1 MDSTPS
7 RHHTMI
13 AYHERTKHHFD
24 RYARSAGY
32 MDWNNQPNP
41 FRLYEGAARIDL
53 PLATPAPAMTYGQV
67 YAPVREPGV
76 PISHDSVGLFLE
88 YTMGISAWKAAGQS
102 RWALRVNPSS
112 GNLHPTE
119 CHLIM
124 PPAPGLPGGIYHYS
138 PLLHALEKRAS
149 LPPTLSDLLQC
160 HFSGPG
166 FLVALSTIFWRESW
180 KYGERAY
187 RYCNLD
193 GGHALAA
200 LALGARLNHWRMTGV
215 SGAGDDQIG
224 TLLGFHQTD
233 WAPLE
238 AEVPEMICWVA
249 VDNAGIAIPRT
260 LSEELTT
267 ACAGIP
273 FAGRPNRL
281 SRKPVDWSAI
291 TRAADAA
298 RKPADTTTPDLV
310 ETPPSP
316 VGSADTLSAGSV
328 FQRRRSA
335 VSYNPNRTI
344 PADTFLAILD
354 RTRPRSGQ
362 APFDAA
368 MTSPAVQL
376 LLFVHRVEDLA
387 PGLYLFNRAPR
398 QLEAMR
404 SACREEFLW
413 RPAAAD
419 LPLYLL
425 REGDMTRDAM
435 TLSCHQDIAGD
446 SAVALAMLAPFG
458 TVLENRAHLYR
469 HLHWECGMIGQVLY
483 LEATAQGLGGTG
495 IGCFFD
501 DGVHELLGLKDNA
514 FQDLYHFTI
523 GHPIEDTRVT
533 TLPAYHHLERPT
545 S

>member
-1 MDSTPS
+1 MSSTPS
-7 RHHTMI
+7 RHDTVI
-13 AYHERTKHHFD
+13 AYHERTKHHFE

-41 FRLYEGAARIDL
+41 FRLYEGAERIDL
-53 PLATPAPAMTYGQV
+53 PLATTAPSMTYGQV

-76 PISHDSVGLFLE
+76 PVSLSSVSLFLE
-88 YTMGISAWKAAGQS
+88 YAMGISAWKAAGQT

-119 CHLIM
+119 CHLIL
-124 PPAPGLPGGIYHYS
+124 PPASDLPGGIYHYS

-149 LPPTLSDLLQC
+149 LPPTVSDVLQR

-166 FLVALSTIFWRESW
+166 FLLALSTIFWRESW

-200 LALGARLNHWRMTGV
+200 LALAARLNQWQIVGV
-215 SGAGDDQIG
+215 SRAGDDQIG
-224 TLLGFHQTD
+224 ALLGFHQTE
-233 WAPLE
+233 WEPLE

-249 VDNAGIAIPRT
+249 VDNAGIGISRT
-260 LSEELTT
+260 LPEELTSV
-267 ACAGIP
+267 CGNNP

-281 SRKPVDWSAI
+281 SRKPVDWSVI

-298 RKPADTTTPDLV
+298 RKPADTTIPDLV

-316 VGSADTLSAGSV
+316 VGSADSLSACGV
-328 FQRRRSA
+328 FERRRSA
-335 VSYNPNRTI
+335 VSYNPDRSI
-344 PADTFLAILD
+344 PAHTFFTILD
-354 RTRPRSGQ
+354 RTLPRSGQ

-387 PGLYLFNRAPR
+387 PGIYLFARAPR
-398 QLEAMR
+398 HLDALR
-404 SACREEFLW
+404 AACRTDFIW
-413 RPAAAD
+413 RPAVAD

-435 TLSCHQDIAGD
+435 ILSCHQDIAGD
-446 SAVALAMLAPFG
+446 SAFALAMLAPFG
-458 TVLENRAHLYR
+458 TVLEKHAHLYR

-501 DGVHELLGLKDNA
+501 DGVHELLGLADNA

-533 TLPAYHHLERPT
+533 TLPAYYHLERPT
-545 S
+545 C